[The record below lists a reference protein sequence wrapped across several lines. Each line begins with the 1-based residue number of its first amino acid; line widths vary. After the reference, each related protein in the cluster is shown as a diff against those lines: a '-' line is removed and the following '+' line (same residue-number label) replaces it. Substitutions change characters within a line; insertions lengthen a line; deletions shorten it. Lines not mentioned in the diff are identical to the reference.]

1 MSAFSTYVIGF
12 VVLIFG
18 LALAAYLLNVPPVWI
33 LVGVIVLIGIAI
45 IAAVGR
51 TKSRDPQAPRDAP

>member
-33 LVGVIVLIGIAI
+33 LVGTIVLIGIAI
-45 IAAVGR
+45 IAAVNR
-51 TKSRDPQAPRDAP
+51 TKPKDPQAPRDAP

>member
-18 LALAAYLLNVPPVWI
+18 LALAAHLLNAPPVWI

-45 IAAVGR
+45 IAAVSR
-51 TKSRDPQAPRDAP
+51 TKPKDPQAPRDAP